1 VSELIAARKNK
12 TTGPRFG
19 NKSTTALQ
27 NARQSSPVSTSLSTR
42 ARSSLIQNLSTRT
55 ASSLAGKNSLAEN
68 DKNTVT
74 IATMAVAAV
83 ALLLGGTY
91 QSQQQR
97 KVLEQK
103 TGNNPGSPV
112 ETTIAKP
119 SLVPMNPSNLS
130 VLPTISG
137 NKPDGR
143 DSAGTERSN
152 NHNLLEDFIAGIKST
167 VAPSSDAI
175 HSHTE
180 PLRRQAVKN
189 PISSQSFQPRN
200 VMISRMRSIKGRGL
214 HEKYKVDWNTVLGE
228 GAYGSVHPARLAL
241 TGEKVALKKIS
252 KRYTNSSDFFSETD
266 ALLRIYDNGGHP
278 NISGLRDMYE
288 DYKDYYL
295 VMDLIT
301 GGELFDHL
309 SNDGAYSEADAA
321 RLIFEISS
329 ALAFMH
335 GVGVIHCDIKPENL
349 MLCSRKRRGGT
360 IKIIDFGCA
369 ITQPVGHYDSAVG
382 SGMAGEDD
390 NDNSSINGSGNSD
403 EPIETGTTG
412 YWPPERFKGQKL
424 TPAVDTWA
432 LGIIL
437 YIMLMGFHPF
447 DINCDRSDEEVAA
460 AIQAN
465 PLPPMDD
472 VYVGHL
478 SDSAKDL
485 IRRLMEPNPTKR
497 MTAYE
502 LLHHPWVQGET
513 ATTEKIEDSD
523 KRLSKFQDL
532 RYKLEASVF
541 AVLVNQGHSTLT
553 MSEAKRKNTA
563 TKNSG
568 VSIMKSVFDVFDE
581 DGKGYVTGEDI
592 GKVVTKQTGEVLKTR
607 DANEFLKVGNQDSQ
621 LSLSNFSNLFSG
633 MKHKHFPRGHYIFH
647 AGDEGGSMYFLS
659 SGKVEMQTR
668 KGQLVAILRNGDFF
682 GEGSLLEDNKTR
694 FTTAKCA
701 TPVDVIEINREDFDR
716 YTKSSID
723 TKNELKRKWRAR
735 SLVYAKNLL
744 RFEQSLKARTLS
756 KGDVVYHEGDKGTAM
771 YRVDDLKGGE
781 LEVLHGDVPV
791 HKYVAG
797 DSFGE
802 SSLLFDK
809 PRSSTVRCISDHCR
823 ILEMS
828 GDDFMAVVQSS
839 PNSADS
845 LRNMCRKRL
854 FKRAVKQ
861 FSLETNRGLSD
872 DDIVA
877 AFHNADED
885 NSGYLSVEDVRRI
898 MHRMDPKFPMSEIHQ
913 LMKFVDV
920 NEDGEIDLHEFK
932 QIFRQFEDEKA

>member
-1 VSELIAARKNK
+1 LPSHASDK
-12 TTGPRFG
+12 T
-19 NKSTTALQ
+19 
-27 NARQSSPVSTSLSTR
+27 NACDRD
-42 ARSSLIQNLSTRT
+42 
-55 ASSLAGKNSLAEN
+55 ASSQTATGATKHLLYRSLLN
-68 DKNTVT
+68 D
-74 IATMAVAAV
+74 
-83 ALLLGGTY
+83 
-91 QSQQQR
+91 
-97 KVLEQK
+97 VLEGIQ
-103 TGNNPGSPV
+103 T
-112 ETTIAKP
+112 
-119 SLVPMNPSNLS
+119 
-130 VLPTISG
+130 
-137 NKPDGR
+137 
-143 DSAGTERSN
+143 SAAAMG
-152 NHNLLEDFIAGIKST
+152 DF
-167 VAPSSDAI
+167 SSM
-175 HSHTE
+175 E

-189 PISSQSFQPRN
+189 PISPQFHEPRN
-200 VMISRMRSIKGRGL
+200 VMISRMRSVAGRGL

-241 TGEKVALKKIS
+241 TGEKVALKKIA
-252 KRYTNSSDFFSETD
+252 KRYTNSSDFFMETD

-288 DYKDYYL
+288 DYKHYYL

-369 ITQPVGHYDSAVG
+369 ITQPVGHYDETG
-382 SGMAGEDD
+382 G
-390 NDNSSINGSGNSD
+390 NGSSDSDGGNN
-403 EPIETGTTG
+403 PGLIETGTTG
-412 YWPPERFKGQKL
+412 YWPPERFKGERL

-460 AIQAN
+460 SIQEN
-465 PLPPMDD
+465 PLPPMDE

-478 SDSAKDL
+478 SESAKDL
-485 IRRLMEPNPTKR
+485 IRRLMEPHPAKR

-513 ATTEKIEDSD
+513 ATTDVIEDSD

-541 AVLVNQGHSTLT
+541 AVLVNQGHQDLT
-553 MSEAKRKNTA
+553 MSEARRRNTV
-563 TKNSG
+563 TKNGSSG
-568 VSIMKSVFDVFDE
+568 VSIMKSAFDAFDG

-592 GKVVTKQTGEVLKTR
+592 GKVVTERTGEVIKTH
-607 DANEFLKVGNQDSQ
+607 DANEFLKAKNKHLEV
-621 LSLSNFSNLFSG
+621 SLSNFSNLFSG

-647 AGDEGGSMYFLS
+647 AGDEGRSMYFLS
-659 SGKVEMQTR
+659 SGKVEVQTR
-668 KGQLVAILRNGDFF
+668 KGQLVAILRSGDFF
-682 GEGSLLEDNKTR
+682 GEGSLLDDSKKR

-701 TPVDVIEINREDFDR
+701 TPVDVVEIKREDFDR
-716 YTKSSID
+716 YTRSSID

-735 SLVYAKNLL
+735 SLEYAKNLL
-744 RFEQSLKARTLS
+744 RLEQSVKARTLS

-771 YRVDDLKGGE
+771 YRVDDTIGGE
-781 LEVLHGDVPV
+781 LEVLHGDIPV

-809 PRSSTVRCISDHCR
+809 PRSSTVRCISDTCR
-823 ILEMS
+823 IHEMS
-828 GDDFMAVVQSS
+828 GEDFMTVIQSS
-839 PNSADS
+839 PDSADS
-845 LRNMCRKRL
+845 FRNMCRKRL

-898 MHRMDPKFPMSEIHQ
+898 MHRMDPKFPMSEIHE

-920 NEDGEIDLHEFK
+920 DEDGRVDIHEFK
-932 QIFRQFEDEKA
+932 QIFRQFEDEKS

>member
-1 VSELIAARKNK
+1 
-12 TTGPRFG
+12 
-19 NKSTTALQ
+19 
-27 NARQSSPVSTSLSTR
+27 
-42 ARSSLIQNLSTRT
+42 
-55 ASSLAGKNSLAEN
+55 
-68 DKNTVT
+68 
-74 IATMAVAAV
+74 
-83 ALLLGGTY
+83 
-91 QSQQQR
+91 
-97 KVLEQK
+97 
-103 TGNNPGSPV
+103 
-112 ETTIAKP
+112 
-119 SLVPMNPSNLS
+119 
-130 VLPTISG
+130 
-137 NKPDGR
+137 
-143 DSAGTERSN
+143 
-152 NHNLLEDFIAGIKST
+152 
-167 VAPSSDAI
+167 
-175 HSHTE
+175 
-180 PLRRQAVKN
+180 
-189 PISSQSFQPRN
+189 
-200 VMISRMRSIKGRGL
+200 
-214 HEKYKVDWNTVLGE
+214 
-228 GAYGSVHPARLAL
+228 
-241 TGEKVALKKIS
+241 LKKIS
-252 KRYTNSSDFFSETD
+252 KRYTNSSSFFTETD

-288 DYKDYYL
+288 DYSYFYL

-321 RLIFEISS
+321 RLVFEIAS

-335 GVGVIHCDIKPENL
+335 GVSVLHCDIKPENL

-369 ITQPVGHYDSAVG
+369 ITQPVGHYDAIDI
-382 SGMAGEDD
+382 AITD
-390 NDNSSINGSGNSD
+390 NDENSMSNSL
-403 EPIETGTTG
+403 EGPIETGTTG
-412 YWPPERFKGQKL
+412 YWPPERFQGQKL

-432 LGIIL
+432 VGIIL

-447 DINCDRSDEEVAA
+447 DVNCERSDEEVAA
-460 AIQAN
+460 AIKEN
-465 PLPPMDD
+465 PLPPMDEI
-472 VYVGHL
+472 YVGHL
-478 SDSAKDL
+478 SESAKDL
-485 IRRLMEPNPTKR
+485 ICRLMEPDPLKR

-502 LLHHPWVQGET
+502 LMHHEWVQGET

-541 AVLVNQGHSTLT
+541 AVLVNQGHPTLT
-553 MSEAKRKNTA
+553 MSEAKRKNTEIHR
-563 TKNSG
+563 NSG

-581 DGKGYVTGEDI
+581 DGKGYVTGKDI
-592 GKVVTKQTGEVLKTR
+592 GKVVTEHTGEVLKTH
-607 DANEFLKVGNQDSQ
+607 DANEFLKVGNQESE

-647 AGDEGGSMYFLS
+647 AGDEGKAMYFLS
-659 SGKVEMQTR
+659 SGKVEVQTR

-682 GEGSLLEDNKTR
+682 GEGSLLNDDRTR

-716 YTKSSID
+716 YTRSSVD

-744 RFEQSLKARTLS
+744 RFEQSLKARTLK
-756 KGDVVYHEGDKGTAM
+756 KGDVVYREGDKGTAM
-771 YRVDDLKGGE
+771 FRVDDLEGGQ

-791 HKYVAG
+791 HKYVAS

-809 PRSSTVRCISDHCR
+809 PRSSTVRCVSDNCR
-823 ILEMS
+823 IHEMS
-828 GDDFMAVVQSS
+828 GEDFMAVVQSS
-839 PNSADS
+839 PNSAAA

-920 NEDGEIDLHEFK
+920 DEDGRVDVDEFK
-932 QIFRQFEDEKA
+932 QIFRQFEDEKS

>member
-1 VSELIAARKNK
+1 VAGRTRRIGNPKSRFHGPSPTFAAR
-12 TTGPRFG
+12 
-19 NKSTTALQ
+19 
-27 NARQSSPVSTSLSTR
+27 SLSSVAKDVSQT
-42 ARSSLIQNLSTRT
+42 T
-55 ASSLAGKNSLAEN
+55 KDEN
-68 DKNTVT
+68 NTKT
-74 IATMAVAAV
+74 IATLTMAAI
-83 ALLLGGTY
+83 ALFLGGTY
-91 QSQQQR
+91 EREHRRGLHEQENGLRSEEGLVVTKSQSALSQLETIGASPEAPRISNDPKIDPPISLNITDDYETESLTQQYRQQ
-97 KVLEQK
+97 L
-103 TGNNPGSPV
+103 V
-112 ETTIAKP
+112 E
-119 SLVPMNPSNLS
+119 S
-130 VLPTISG
+130 
-137 NKPDGR
+137 
-143 DSAGTERSN
+143 
-152 NHNLLEDFIAGIKST
+152 LLEGLNRIPG
-167 VAPSSDAI
+167 SDAI
-175 HSHTE
+175 VSHME

-189 PISSQSFQPRN
+189 PISSQFHQPRN

-214 HEKYKVDWNTVLGE
+214 NEKYNVDWNTVLGE

-288 DYKDYYL
+288 DYKHYYL

-369 ITQPVGHYDSAVG
+369 ITQPVGHFDEAVG
-382 SGMAGEDD
+382 SDEDGGK
-390 NDNSSINGSGNSD
+390 SSD
-403 EPIETGTTG
+403 VIETGTTG
-412 YWPPERFKGQKL
+412 YWPPERFKGHKL

-472 VYVGHL
+472 AYVGHL

-485 IRRLMEPNPTKR
+485 IRRLMEPDSSKR
-497 MTAYE
+497 LTAYE
-502 LLHHPWVQGET
+502 LIHHPWVQGET
-513 ATTEKIEDSD
+513 ATTEKIMDSD

-541 AVLVNQGHSTLT
+541 AVLVNQGHPTLT
-553 MSEAKRKNTA
+553 MSEAKRRNTV
-563 TKNSG
+563 TKNGSSG
-568 VSIMKSVFDVFDE
+568 VSIMKAVFDVFDE

-592 GKVVTKQTGEVLKTR
+592 GKVVTEHTGEVLKTH
-607 DANEFLKVGNQDSQ
+607 DANEFLKVGNQDLE

-633 MKHKHFPRGHYIFH
+633 MRHKHYPRGHYIFH

-659 SGKVEMQTR
+659 SGKVEVQTR

-682 GEGSLLEDNKTR
+682 GEGSLLDQNKKR

-701 TPVDVIEINREDFDR
+701 TPVDVIEINRADFDR
-716 YTKSSID
+716 YTKSSVD

-735 SLVYAKNLL
+735 SLLYAKNLL
-744 RFEQSLKARTLS
+744 RFEQSLKARTLN

-781 LEVLHGDVPV
+781 LEVLHSGVPV
-791 HKYVAG
+791 HKYTAG

-802 SSLLFDK
+802 SSLLFEK
-809 PRSSTVRCISDHCR
+809 PRSSTVRCISDQCH
-823 ILEMS
+823 IHEMS
-828 GDDFMAVVQSS
+828 GDDFMAVLRSS
-839 PNSADS
+839 PDSADS

-872 DDIVA
+872 KDIVA
-877 AFHNADED
+877 AFYNADED
-885 NSGYLSVEDVRRI
+885 NSGYLNVEDVRRI

-920 NEDGEIDLHEFK
+920 DEDGQVDLHEFK
-932 QIFRQFEDEKA
+932 QIFRQFEDEKV

>member
-1 VSELIAARKNK
+1 
-12 TTGPRFG
+12 
-19 NKSTTALQ
+19 
-27 NARQSSPVSTSLSTR
+27 
-42 ARSSLIQNLSTRT
+42 
-55 ASSLAGKNSLAEN
+55 
-68 DKNTVT
+68 
-74 IATMAVAAV
+74 
-83 ALLLGGTY
+83 
-91 QSQQQR
+91 
-97 KVLEQK
+97 
-103 TGNNPGSPV
+103 
-112 ETTIAKP
+112 
-119 SLVPMNPSNLS
+119 
-130 VLPTISG
+130 
-137 NKPDGR
+137 
-143 DSAGTERSN
+143 
-152 NHNLLEDFIAGIKST
+152 
-167 VAPSSDAI
+167 
-175 HSHTE
+175 
-180 PLRRQAVKN
+180 
-189 PISSQSFQPRN
+189 
-200 VMISRMRSIKGRGL
+200 
-214 HEKYKVDWNTVLGE
+214 
-228 GAYGSVHPARLAL
+228 
-241 TGEKVALKKIS
+241 
-252 KRYTNSSDFFSETD
+252 
-266 ALLRIYDNGGHP
+266 
-278 NISGLRDMYE
+278 
-288 DYKDYYL
+288 
-295 VMDLIT
+295 MDLIT

-369 ITQPVGHYDSAVG
+369 ITQPVGHYDSATGGDVG
-382 SGMAGEDD
+382 GEDD
-390 NDNSSINGSGNSD
+390 SVGSSTNGRGNSD
-403 EPIETGTTG
+403 GPIETGTTG
-412 YWPPERFKGQKL
+412 YWPPERFEGQKL

-478 SDSAKDL
+478 SDSAKNL
-485 IRRLMEPNPTKR
+485 IRRLMEPDPTKR
-497 MTAYE
+497 MSAYE
-502 LLHHPWVQGET
+502 LLHHPWVEGKT

-541 AVLVNQGHSTLT
+541 AVLVNQGHPTLT
-553 MSEAKRKNTA
+553 MSEAKRRNTA
-563 TKNSG
+563 TSGSSG

-592 GKVVTKQTGEVLKTR
+592 GKVVTEHTGEVLKTH
-607 DANEFLKVGNQDSQ
+607 DANEFLKVGNQASE
-621 LSLSNFSNLFSG
+621 LSLSNFSNLFAG
-633 MKHKHFPRGHYIFH
+633 MRHKHFPRGHYIFH
-647 AGDEGGSMYFLS
+647 AGDEGTSMYFLS
-659 SGKVEMQTR
+659 SGKVEVQTR

-682 GEGSLLEDNKTR
+682 GEGTLLDENKRR

-716 YTKSSID
+716 YTRSSLD

-735 SLVYAKNLL
+735 SLLYAKNLL
-744 RFEQSLKARTLS
+744 RLEQSLKARTLAQ
-756 KGDVVYHEGDKGTAM
+756 GDVVYHEGDKGTAM

-781 LEVLHGDVPV
+781 LEVLHGDIPV
-791 HKYVAG
+791 HKYTAG

-809 PRSSTVRCISDHCR
+809 PRSSTVRCISDSCH
-823 ILEMS
+823 IHEMS
-828 GDDFMAVVQSS
+828 GEDFMAVVRSS
-839 PNSADS
+839 PDSADS

-885 NSGYLSVEDVRRI
+885 NSGFLNAEDVRRI

-920 NEDGEIDLHEFK
+920 DDDGQVDLHEFK
-932 QIFRQFEDEKA
+932 QIFRQFEDEKS

>member
-1 VSELIAARKNK
+1 
-12 TTGPRFG
+12 
-19 NKSTTALQ
+19 
-27 NARQSSPVSTSLSTR
+27 
-42 ARSSLIQNLSTRT
+42 
-55 ASSLAGKNSLAEN
+55 
-68 DKNTVT
+68 
-74 IATMAVAAV
+74 
-83 ALLLGGTY
+83 
-91 QSQQQR
+91 
-97 KVLEQK
+97 
-103 TGNNPGSPV
+103 
-112 ETTIAKP
+112 
-119 SLVPMNPSNLS
+119 
-130 VLPTISG
+130 
-137 NKPDGR
+137 
-143 DSAGTERSN
+143 
-152 NHNLLEDFIAGIKST
+152 
-167 VAPSSDAI
+167 
-175 HSHTE
+175 
-180 PLRRQAVKN
+180 
-189 PISSQSFQPRN
+189 
-200 VMISRMRSIKGRGL
+200 MISRMRSVAGRGL
-214 HEKYKVDWNTVLGE
+214 HEKYKVDWKTVLGE

-252 KRYTNSSDFFSETD
+252 KRYTNSSDFFTETD

-288 DYKDYYL
+288 DHNHFYL

-335 GVGVIHCDIKPENL
+335 GVGVVHCDIKPENL

-369 ITQPVGHYDSAVG
+369 KTEAVGHYDDDAATAVSVAAVSTVAG
-382 SGMAGEDD
+382 SDTGGIGDGGE
-390 NDNSSINGSGNSD
+390 NNGSNSED
-403 EPIETGTTG
+403 GGLPIETGTTG
-412 YWPPERFKGQKL
+412 YWPPERFEGHKL

-460 AIQAN
+460 AIQKN

-478 SDSAKDL
+478 SESAKDL
-485 IRRLMEPNPTKR
+485 IRRLMEPDPTKR
-497 MTAYE
+497 MSAYE

-541 AVLVNQGHSTLT
+541 AVLVNQGHPTLT
-553 MSEAKRKNTA
+553 MSEAKRTKTDTKQKNGSS
-563 TKNSG
+563 SG

-592 GKVVTKQTGEVLKTR
+592 GKVVTEHTGEVLKTH
-607 DANEFLKVGNQDSQ
+607 DANEFLKVGNQNQNNTNNHQDSAVE

-633 MKHKHFPRGHYIFH
+633 MRHKHFPRGHYIFH
-647 AGDEGGSMYFLS
+647 AGEEGRSMYFLS
-659 SGKVEMQTR
+659 SGKVEVQTR

-682 GEGSLLEDNKTR
+682 GEGSLLDKNKKR

-716 YTKSSID
+716 YTRSSVD

-744 RFEQSLKARTLS
+744 RFEQSLKALTLS
-756 KGDVVYHEGDKGTAM
+756 KGDVVYQEGDKGTAM

-809 PRSSTVRCISDHCR
+809 PRSSTVRCVSDNCH
-823 ILEMS
+823 IHEMS
-828 GDDFMAVVQSS
+828 GEDFMAVIQSS
-839 PNSADS
+839 PTSADS

-885 NSGYLSVEDVRRI
+885 NSGYLNVEDVRRI

-920 NEDGEIDLHEFK
+920 DEDGQVDLHEFK
-932 QIFRQFEDEKA
+932 QIFRQFEDEKS